1 MSENRI
7 AFVARGPAVITG
19 RHYKISW
26 GKPAKGTFPLPLSLF
41 APPSL
46 LPTISFSL
54 TPGQQ
59 PALSVPGFV
68 HPPVVTARIRIFSVD
83 RRYFFAVI
91 PLTLSLSSPPP
102 YIRMPDHTIFL
113 DSSVFPPR
121 FSFSPPLDAI
131 GSPPSLSLSRFL
143 CRLNPFSRKTAGR
156 ELGIFAGKNW
166 RAIGRKEEGEREEGK
181 GRLWCG
187 SKRGWGGKPEQGC
200 DSAQFI
206 ADRIKP

>member
-59 PALSVPGFV
+59 PALSAPGFV

-91 PLTLSLSSPPP
+91 PLTLSLVSSPVYSYARYSWIPP
-102 YIRMPDHTIFL
+102 CFL
-113 DSSVFPPR
+113 RASLFPLRSMLLVLPLL
-121 FSFSPPLDAI
+121 SPSLGFFVVSTLFLEKRPEGSWGFLREKTGGRLEGRRRGREKKGKVGCGAEVNEDEGGSRNRDAI
-131 GSPPSLSLSRFL
+131 PPNL
-143 CRLNPFSRKTAGR
+143 
-156 ELGIFAGKNW
+156 
-166 RAIGRKEEGEREEGK
+166 
-181 GRLWCG
+181 
-187 SKRGWGGKPEQGC
+187 
-200 DSAQFI
+200 
-206 ADRIKP
+206 